1 MHAVVV
7 RVTIHNLDRT
17 REVLNSQV
25 VPQVSGAPGFKTG
38 YWTWSTGGGGSNG
51 LSMIIFDSEENA
63 RAAGERVSAIAVGAP
78 DDVTL
83 DGVEVRE
90 VVASA

>member
-1 MHAVVV
+1 MYALVV
-7 RVTIHNLDRT
+7 RVTIHNEDRT

-25 VPQVSGAPGFKTG
+25 VPQVSGAPGFEKG
-38 YWTWSTGGGGSNG
+38 YWTWSTSGGLNG

-63 RAAGERVSAIAVGAP
+63 RAAGERIKAVAESAP

-83 DGVEVRE
+83 DGTEVRE

>member
-1 MHAVVV
+1 
-7 RVTIHNLDRT
+7 L
-17 REVLNSQV
+17 
-25 VPQVSGAPGFKTG
+25 
-38 YWTWSTGGGGSNG
+38 NG

-63 RAAGERVSAIAVGAP
+63 RAAGERVSAIATGAP

-83 DGVEVRE
+83 DSVEVRE